1 VDRRRAYL
9 DTSVILRRL
18 LRHPDALKG
27 LTGWD
32 LVASDLMEVEALR
45 TLYRVHSEGL
55 LSDDV
60 LGARMAELRE
70 GVAALEQFPITKSV
84 LRRAGGPFPGI
95 LKALDAIH
103 LATALLWSEHFG
115 ENVVMITHDRQLA
128 RVARASGLEV
138 YPWPMPTPSGPP
150 SV

>member
-1 VDRRRAYL
+1 MDRGRAYI
-9 DTSVILRRL
+9 DSSAVLRRL
-18 LRHPDALKG
+18 LRHPDALKE
-27 LTGWD
+27 LAGWN

-55 LSDDV
+55 LNDDD

-70 GVAALEQFPITKSV
+70 IVAALDQFPITKSV
-84 LRRAGGPFPGI
+84 LKRAGGYFPGN
-95 LKALDAIH
+95 LKTLDAIH

-115 ENVVMITHDRQLA
+115 ENIVMITHDRQLA

-138 YPWPMPTPSGPP
+138 HPWLMP
-150 SV
+150 

>member
-9 DTSVILRRL
+9 DTSVVLRRL
-18 LRHPDALKG
+18 LRHPGAV
-27 LTGWD
+27 TGFGRWD
-32 LVASDLMEVEALR
+32 LVASDLMEVEGLR

-55 LSDDV
+55 LSDDD
-60 LGARMAELRE
+60 LGARMAELRDI
-70 GVAALEQFPITKSV
+70 VAALEQFPITRQV
-84 LRRAGGPFPGI
+84 LRRAGGPLAGI

-115 ENVVMITHDRQLA
+115 ENIVMITHDRQLA

-138 YPWPMPTPSGPP
+138 HPWPMPTPAE
-150 SV
+150 